1 MRLAFFKCS
10 VNTVSISIH
19 HQYVCHYAPYML
31 FSTQQNSIKRAMQVD
46 SKACIYHQ
54 YEIEKVVLNLHC

>member
-1 MRLAFFKCS
+1 
-10 VNTVSISIH
+10 
-19 HQYVCHYAPYML
+19 
-31 FSTQQNSIKRAMQVD
+31 MQVD

>member
-1 MRLAFFKCS
+1 LPFLNVRLIPFPFLFTT
-10 VNTVSISIH
+10 NM
-19 HQYVCHYAPYML
+19 CHYAPYML